1 MVVLNVRWQI
11 RSAIEWW
18 SDVNR
23 RSSGEELRMIV
34 VRCFFYCYHL
44 LSLFFFIKIKILVYF
59 LFVFV
64 FMSNLYL
71 LLIISFILF
80 LFINYYICV
89 CSIL

>member
-1 MVVLNVRWQI
+1 MVVLNVRWQM

-44 LSLFFFIKIKILVYF
+44 LSLFF
-59 LFVFV
+59 
-64 FMSNLYL
+64 L
-71 LLIISFILF
+71 LKLKF
-80 LFINYYICV
+80 LFISYLFLYLCQIYTYC
-89 CSIL
+89 